1 MTTALLYLVSLVMNE
16 RKRCVNTSHFLI
28 GVCEASGARFSFS
41 IVQHHITSST
51 TIGLDY
57 YH

>member
-28 GVCEASGARFSFS
+28 GVCEARLAVPAFLS
-41 IVQHHITSST
+41 QHHITSLT
-51 TIGLDY
+51 IIGLDY